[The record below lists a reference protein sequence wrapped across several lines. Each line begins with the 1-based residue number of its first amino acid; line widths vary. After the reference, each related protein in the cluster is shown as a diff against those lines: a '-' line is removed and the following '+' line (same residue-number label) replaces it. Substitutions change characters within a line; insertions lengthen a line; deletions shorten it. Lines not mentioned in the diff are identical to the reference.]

1 MAVREMLGD
10 WRWVYFGGERMPMVM
25 WVLGRAER
33 CGRKAV
39 PSSPAPSRRICVWGE
54 VIMEERLMVCYA
66 SRLRWML
73 S

>member
-1 MAVREMLGD
+1 
-10 WRWVYFGGERMPMVM
+10 MPIVM

-39 PSSPAPSRRICVWGE
+39 PSSPAPRRRMVVWGE
-54 VIMEERLMVCYA
+54 VILEGCLMVWYA